1 MTSRHHPALRFIP
14 ALILFLIAC
23 AALSVALSAEP
34 AAAVRYVAPGG
45 ADGTNLCLNPAAPCG
60 TVAHALARSLPGDTL
75 SLAAGTYNE
84 AGLTVPHAILLRG
97 DGEAVLDGGGYD
109 TVLIVAPG
117 ISLDVEDVIIR
128 GGDGARGG
136 AIRVEAGGSLALRRV
151 ELSGNRAGQ
160 GGGVYAIAAVATVED
175 SRLADNEAGAGGAI
189 YIESGNLSIARSELI
204 ANRAG
209 SGGGLFAGPGATV
222 DLRAVT
228 LSGNEAATVGGGIH
242 VAGTLALL
250 NAVVRDN
257 RAAVR
262 GGGLLND
269 HGAVT
274 IDYTTFLANNA
285 PAGAAVA
292 TTGLSGLTYLR
303 SSILAGSDLCD
314 GATSGGGNLAEDG
327 SCGGAAQPATRLDA
341 GGRPTHG
348 SNAIDA
354 GTSGACLAGGATMT
368 VDLRGEPRPAD
379 GNRDGAA
386 RCDIGAFEFQPRLT
400 ILHTPSLTD
409 GARFAYGGDLG
420 DFELSAS
427 EQPRYIFEVAP
438 GVYRVE
444 QRPEPGW
451 KLNNLTCAGDAD
463 GGSVI
468 DTGARAAV
476 VDLDPGETVT
486 CAFTARPNRETI
498 GVAVRAPAGDNTAV
512 AFSGGLGAFE
522 LRPATQ
528 PDMRSGRLTAGV
540 HAIQLTP
547 PSDHAVTA
555 IACAGDR
562 DGGTTT
568 NPAAGLAVVDLDA
581 KETIGCTFTLAR
593 TTPTSLTIRHE
604 TTPPGDEPFIF
615 TGDLGITVLRATSN
629 PTRTIFAS
637 PGNYRLHELLHPRW
651 ALVRLECSGDVD
663 SGTILLPDEASA
675 LIDLDAGE
683 AITCTFGHARASSG
697 TGTITIVQAADSA
710 DGTPFPFTGS
720 LGDFSLNPPANAV
733 RTFAELRPGGYTV
746 RQLTPAGWVIDSLSC
761 GGDADNGTALLP
773 DEATVLID
781 LDEDENI
788 TCTFAAARP
797 SQTGAITIVHE
808 PNPADDTQFRYNG
821 SLGGFNLR
829 APARPGRTFIELTP
843 GAYTVGSRPQ
853 DGFALESITCE
864 GDTDGGSAVD
874 LPARNVTIDLDA
886 GEAIICRFQHLG
898 PGVTPQPTPTP
909 GPMPSPTP
917 PPASAATTFLPFVT
931 R

>member
-1 MTSRHHPALRFIP
+1 MTPHHRLALRLLPGIF
-14 ALILFLIAC
+14 LFLLAC
-23 AALSVALSAEP
+23 AVLVAALAAEP

-45 ADGTNLCLNPAAPCG
+45 ADETNLCLDPAAPCG

-84 AGLTVPHAILLRG
+84 AGLTVPHAMLLRG
-97 DGEAVLDGGGYD
+97 DGEAVLDGGGRD

-117 ISLDVEDVIIR
+117 VSFVVEDVTIR
-128 GGDGARGG
+128 DGYGARGG
-136 AIRVEAGGSLALRRV
+136 AIRVETGGSLTLRRV

-160 GGGVYAIAAVATVED
+160 GGAVYAVAAVATVED

-189 YIESGNLSIARSELI
+189 YIESGNLTIARSELI

-209 SGGGLFAGPGATV
+209 SGGGLFAGPGAMA
-222 DLRAVT
+222 DLHAVT

-242 VAGTLALL
+242 AAGGLAVL
-250 NAVVRDN
+250 NTVVRDN

-269 HGAVT
+269 HGTAT
-274 IDYTTFLANNA
+274 IDYTTFLANYA

-292 TTGLSGLTYLR
+292 TTGLSGLTHLR
-303 SSILAGSDLCD
+303 SSILVGRDLCD
-314 GATSGGGNLAEDG
+314 GATSGSGNLASDS
-327 SCGGAAQPATRLDA
+327 SCGAPAQAATGLDA

-368 VDLRGEPRPAD
+368 VDLRGEQRPVD
-379 GNRDGAA
+379 GNRDGSA

-427 EQPRYIFEVAP
+427 EQPRHIFEAAP
-438 GVYRVE
+438 GVYRIE

-451 KLNNLTCAGDAD
+451 KLNNLTCAGDTD
-463 GGSVI
+463 GGTVI
-468 DTGARAAV
+468 DTAARAAV
-476 VDLDPGETVT
+476 VDLDPGETIT
-486 CAFTARPNRETI
+486 CAFTPRPNRETI
-498 GVAVRAPAGDNTAV
+498 GVAVRAPAGDDAAI

-528 PDMRSGRLTAGV
+528 PDMRSGRLAVGAHTL
-540 HAIQLTP
+540 QLTP
-547 PSDHAVTA
+547 PPGHTVTA

-581 KETIGCTFTLAR
+581 KETIGCTFTLAP

-615 TGDLGITVLRATSN
+615 TGDLGVVALRAVSS
-629 PTRTIFAS
+629 PVRTIFAS

-651 ALVRLECSGDVD
+651 ALIRLDCAGDAD
-663 SGTILLPDEASA
+663 DGTTLLPDEASA

-697 TGTITIVQAADSA
+697 AGTITIVQTANAA
-710 DGTPFPFTGS
+710 DGTTFPFTGS
-720 LGDFSLNPPANAV
+720 LGDFSLNPPANAA
-733 RTFAELRPGGYTV
+733 RTFTELRPGGYTV
-746 RQLTPAGWVIDSLSC
+746 RQLTPAGWVVDGLSC
-761 GGDADNGTALLP
+761 AGDADNGTALLP
-773 DEATVLID
+773 DEATALID

-788 TCTFAAARP
+788 TCTFAATRP
-797 SQTGAITIVHE
+797 SQTGAITIIHE

-829 APARPGRTFIELTP
+829 APARPGRTYIDLTP
-843 GAYTVGSRPQ
+843 GPYTVGSRPQ
-853 DGFALESITCE
+853 DGFALTSITCE

-886 GEAIICRFQHLG
+886 GEAIVCRFQHLG
-898 PGVTPQPTPTP
+898 PGVTPQPTP
-909 GPMPSPTP
+909 SPTP
-917 PPASAATTFLPFVT
+917 PPPTPPPGSAATTFLPFVK